1 MLRKR
6 WRNNKPRD
14 QPESKTKKS
23 TERLIDSNPSY
34 DTYIYIYFIKLFLSN
49 LSSHPL
55 LSLSIKN
62 PFHFRLHNMV
72 KFNMLLVEILTV
84 LFLIMSLLAPEAS
97 CRVLYGEKQN
107 LLAGG
112 LQVQAQVRPKPN
124 PPTTSD
130 IHILSSTTTQK
141 AFTSDHF
148 NDVVSPFFRRQLLKG
163 SVPPSAPNPGT
174 NNPASITSHSN
185 TFIP

>member
-1 MLRKR
+1 MILH
-6 WRNNKPRD
+6 
-14 QPESKTKKS
+14 
-23 TERLIDSNPSY
+23 IASY
-34 DTYIYIYFIKLFLSN
+34 GTPQAHGKAFPCYITTLWHIHIYFIKLFLSN
-49 LSSHPL
+49 LSSNPL
-55 LSLSIKN
+55 ISLSIKN

-72 KFNMLLVEILTV
+72 KFNMLLVVITV
-84 LFLIMSLLAPEAS
+84 LFLMSVAPEAS

-107 LLAGG
+107 LLAVS

-174 NNPASITSHSN
+174 YNPASITSHSN